1 MWKKLMSNIYRP
13 TWAEINLNNIEHNFD
28 YVASLNPTK
37 DVIPVIKA
45 DAYGH
50 GAIEVMNFLYQKG
63 IHTFAVSLLEEAL
76 ELRLKNKKIKILMLG
91 PILENQFE
99 VAQKYKIDITLYD
112 SNIVQ
117 ALLKTNLKLNVHLK
131 VDTGMNRYG
140 LKDKQE
146 IIDVIKKLQAH
157 QSINLEGIFTHFA
170 TANDDKKL
178 YDVQLERFKDVLSEI
193 NVKPKM
199 IHISN
204 SSSAIKYEKSYDFTT
219 HIRLGISLYGL
230 TLDKIKTNLKP
241 AMTLKSKVVQIKQ
254 LKAGEVVGYGA
265 TYTSVTKERIAVIPI
280 GYADGW
286 LRKNRNND
294 VQINKKRYSIV
305 GLICMDAMFARIDN
319 QVNIGDEVTLFG
331 DLISIDEVAIKQD
344 TNLYEVCTNISK
356 RVPRIYIKGEQK

>member
-1 MWKKLMSNIYRP
+1 MSNIYRP
-13 TWAEINLNNIEHNFD
+13 TWAEINLKNIEHNFD
-28 YVASLNPTK
+28 YVARLNPTK
-37 DVIPVIKA
+37 EIIPVIKA

-50 GAIEVMNFLYQKG
+50 GAIEVMNFLFLKG
-63 IHTFAVSLLEEAL
+63 IHTFAVSLLEEAID
-76 ELRLKNKKIKILMLG
+76 LRLNNKKIKILMLG
-91 PILENQFE
+91 PILEDQFI
-99 VAQKYKIDITLYD
+99 VAQKHKIDITLYD
-112 SNIVQ
+112 KDIVE
-117 ALLKTNLKLNVHLK
+117 ALLKTNIKINVHLK
-131 VDTGMNRYG
+131 IDSGMNRYG
-140 LKDKQE
+140 LKDKKE
-146 IIDVIKKLQAH
+146 IIEMIAQLQAH

-170 TANDDKKL
+170 TANDDKKI
-178 YDVQLERFKDVLSEI
+178 YDLQLDRFKDILSAI
-193 NVKPKM
+193 DVKPKM

-204 SSSAIKYEKSYDFTT
+204 SSSAIKYEKYYDFTT

-230 TLDKIKTNLKP
+230 SLDKIKTNLKP
-241 AMTLKSKVVQIKQ
+241 AMTLKSRVVQIKQ

-294 VQINKKRYSIV
+294 IQINKKRYSIV

-319 QVNIGDEVTLFG
+319 QINIGDEVTLFG
-331 DLISIDEVAIKQD
+331 DMITIDEVAKKQQ